1 MGSSRDIAIGPVA
14 VVSLLLSVMIQKL
27 EDPATNAVAYERLVL
42 TVTFFVGVFQAAF
55 GILRLG
61 FLVDLLSHA
70 AIVGFM
76 AGAAIIIGL
85 QQMKGLLGTTH
96 FTNKTDIVSVLR
108 AVWNSLHHSDWN
120 AYNCILG
127 CSFLCFILTTRFMG
141 RRKKKLFWLSTIAPL
156 LSVILSTLIVF
167 LTRADNHGV
176 KIVKH
181 IKSGLNPS
189 SIHELQFN
197 GAHTV
202 EVVKIGLVVSV
213 IALTEAIA
221 VGRSFASIKGYNL
234 DGNKEM
240 LAMGVMNLAGSLS
253 SCYVATGSFS
263 RTAVNFSSG
272 CETVVSNVVMAVTV
286 ILSLQFLTRL
296 LYFTPVAILAS
307 IILSAL
313 PSLIDL
319 SEAYNIWKLDKLD
332 FLACIGAFS
341 GVLFVSVEIGLL
353 VAVGISFA
361 KVVLLAIQPGT
372 EVLGQLP
379 GSEIFVDTNQYPI
392 AVQIPGVL
400 VTRIKSSLFCF
411 ANSNFIA
418 ERIIEMAA
426 KKHEIDGK
434 ENAEGRIQLAVFDM
448 SNLMNI
454 DTTALSSLEELH
466 RKLALEGI
474 EFAVTNPRWQVI
486 NKLKMANFVNKIGRK
501 VYLTVGEAIDAFL
514 TTRMA

>member
-1 MGSSRDIAIGPVA
+1 MGTRKVNYG
-14 VVSLLLSVMIQKL
+14 LIQ
-27 EDPATNAVAYERLVL
+27 
-42 TVTFFVGVFQAAF
+42 
-55 GILRLG
+55 
-61 FLVDLLSHA
+61 
-70 AIVGFM
+70 
-76 AGAAIIIGL
+76 
-85 QQMKGLLGTTH
+85 
-96 FTNKTDIVSVLR
+96 
-108 AVWNSLHHSDWN
+108 
-120 AYNCILG
+120 
-127 CSFLCFILTTRFMG
+127 
-141 RRKKKLFWLSTIAPL
+141 
-156 LSVILSTLIVF
+156 
-167 LTRADNHGV
+167 
-176 KIVKH
+176 
-181 IKSGLNPS
+181 
-189 SIHELQFN
+189 
-197 GAHTV
+197 
-202 EVVKIGLVVSV
+202 
-213 IALTEAIA
+213 
-221 VGRSFASIKGYNL
+221 
-234 DGNKEM
+234 
-240 LAMGVMNLAGSLS
+240 
-253 SCYVATGSFS
+253 
-263 RTAVNFSSG
+263 
-272 CETVVSNVVMAVTV
+272 
-286 ILSLQFLTRL
+286 
-296 LYFTPVAILAS
+296 
-307 IILSAL
+307 
-313 PSLIDL
+313 
-319 SEAYNIWKLDKLD
+319 
-332 FLACIGAFS
+332 
-341 GVLFVSVEIGLL
+341 
-353 VAVGISFA
+353 VGISFA